1 MTNVP
6 SSNLLNDAL
15 TLICPEPFFI
25 RKFISIST
33 NDFGID
39 VRRYQRPVSLSGSV
53 QAVDRKF
60 YDQFGLDFTRRHVQV
75 WASEDIAD
83 IYRSR
88 AGDQIVWNGRLWEV
102 TSEVEW
108 FHIDG
113 WQSVL
118 AVEVTM
124 ADARSQEAIP
134 WAFGDLRSNFS
145 NSNFYQQ
152 DRQRSTFVPWIFG
165 DERSNF
171 NHSNFC

>member
-145 NSNFYQQ
+145 NSNFYQ
-152 DRQRSTFVPWIFG
+152 
-165 DERSNF
+165 
-171 NHSNFC
+171 